1 MRFRKEKEKTYSQAN
16 IDHLRSQLTAAQAEN
31 ERLRLA
37 MKDQYQKMQERIKEL
52 EGVISPEGYTVADEL
67 VYYKE
72 LCKAMG
78 DEITRLREGLERIAS
93 WEPVWTDTREMRD
106 IARQTL
112 EGKDA

>member
-37 MKDQYQKMQERIKEL
+37 MKDQYQTMQA
-52 EGVISPEGYTVADEL
+52 T
-67 VYYKE
+67 
-72 LCKAMG
+72 
-78 DEITRLREGLERIAS
+78 ITRLKNGLGKIYKLCEKGFLEIGN
-93 WEPVWTDTREMRD
+93 

-112 EGKDA
+112 EGKDE